1 MQNLSNI
8 YQQIKP
14 AIVAI
19 VSRVSTNPYFLEI
32 IGTGFIVR
40 EDGIVLTNKHI
51 VDRFK
56 TLPKRKG
63 APRDE
68 WPALILLFHFIPNKA
83 MAVINLDIQGV
94 ALPAEFIKP
103 PVYYGEDLPDVA
115 AISVNAKG
123 LPTIKLQ
130 PKLDANEGES
140 VAVAGFPMGTRTL
153 QAPGWI
159 HQLSPTLQAGIISG
173 VLPFPCDNPHA
184 LLLDLM
190 TQGGSSGSPVFNLE
204 SGEVLGMVYAGLHET
219 RLLSSPKN
227 RYGFLAYKN
236 STTLTLAIPSNYIRS
251 LVDKLD
257 QIPQIKNRDLSKIE
271 SLEEIIKT
279 RRIEVQEPR
288 GKSKLMRITE
298 IEHKK

>member
-63 APRDE
+63 APKDE

-83 MAVINLDIQGV
+83 MAVINLDIKGV
-94 ALPAEFIKP
+94 ASPREFIKP
-103 PVYYGEDLPDVA
+103 PAYYGEDLPDVA
-115 AISVNAKG
+115 AICVNAKG

-130 PKLDANEGES
+130 PKLDVNEGEN

-159 HQLSPTLQAGIISG
+159 HQLSPTLQTGIISA
-173 VLPFPCDNPHA
+173 VLPFPCNHPHA

-190 TQGGSSGSPVFNLE
+190 TQGGSSGSPVFKPE
-204 SGEVLGMVYAGLHET
+204 TAQVLGMVYAGLHET
-219 RLLSSPKN
+219 RLLSSP
-227 RYGFLAYKN
+227 RDRDGFMAYKN
-236 STTLTLAIPSNYIRS
+236 STTLTLAIPTNYIHS

-257 QIPQIKNRDLSKIE
+257 QIPAINNRDLSKIK
-271 SLEEIIKT
+271 SLQQIIKT
-279 RRIEVQEPR
+279 RETVVQEPR
-288 GKSKLMRITE
+288 AKSKRMRVTE